1 MKILPKAFKREVV
14 FLAINWV
21 KLTKL
26 RGPTFFQL
34 HLKSATFWKV
44 ACMVIP
50 LVHNHILIYLAENSE
65 KGYVFLKFLLNISIY
80 GYEQVV

>member
-26 RGPTFFQL
+26 RGLKFFQL
-34 HLKSATFWKV
+34 HLKSVTFWKV

-65 KGYVFLKFLLNISIY
+65 KGYVFFEILTFF
-80 GYEQVV
+80 

>member
-1 MKILPKAFKREVV
+1 MKILPKAFKREVA

-26 RGPTFFQL
+26 RGLKFFQL
-34 HLKSATFWKV
+34 HLKSVTFWKV

-65 KGYVFLKFLLNISIY
+65 KGYGFF
-80 GYEQVV
+80 